1 VEDKVLEEIQV
12 HQSALKRDPNS
23 PLFLIREKEMEISG
37 RMLAAR
43 QEAERTVAE
52 GRRKVA
58 EILGKAES
66 EADAMARDH
75 EVTRLADAEREAESI
90 RAQLAA
96 EAAPIE
102 AHIAER
108 HDAAVAAV
116 VEMVT
121 RV

>member
-1 VEDKVLEEIQV
+1 VEDKVLEEMQI

-58 EILGKAES
+58 EIIGKAET
-66 EADAMARDH
+66 EAEALAREH
-75 EVTRLADAEREAESI
+75 EVTRVADAEREAESI
-90 RAQLAA
+90 RAKLPD

-102 AHIAER
+102 AHAVER